1 MYSGPSFCLPSALV
15 TTTTR
20 TRPPPPT
27 DQQNSLSS
35 RNWSLRFAMPVI
47 PIATGVWPKTS
58 VKDVAESLGLG
69 NLSDEAATALSA
81 DVEFRLT
88 QLIEDSVKF
97 MRHSKRTNLLVE
109 DVDCA
114 LRAKNIEP
122 LWGFA
127 STDTLSFRRT
137 TSAVGNL
144 YFVDE
149 EEIDLT
155 KVLAADLPPVPQET
169 SYTAHWLAVEG
180 IQPAIPQN
188 PTPAGICL
196 TFLCSHGLPLH
207 LYYSLSSSSLP
218 GIELNIS
225 PFDTVVIELKSH
237 PAFSGLQSSAI
248 PSSSKQA
255 PESQNLTTKEHL
267 SRELRLYFDRVTAAA
282 LSNDSSSKTAA
293 LASLSGDPGLHQ
305 LVPYLIQ
312 FAAEKITSNLSHSE
326 PILEHLRD
334 ALRILE
340 SILSNPHS
348 YLEPYLHQI
357 LPSILTCLLSSSF
370 PSASLTDELE
380 REIRCTAG
388 SLLKSQLNRYQ
399 HSYPTLRTRI
409 LKTLTKSLIDPQST
423 DRNQLGAIIGVKSLG
438 IEATK
443 TVLSQNIKAFG
454 ESLDFSLSE
463 GKLDQSRVDNLIK
476 ETLKI
481 MSQAYSDEQI
491 RRIANSKSKKKLR
504 SIPAQDELEA
514 EVGVQF
520 AARLM
525 STSHEE
531 ETKLAY
537 TFIKESTQISDTD
550 DSEDDD
556 QRSENV
562 DEEETMKMDIIVDE
576 KLEPKTR
583 DPIGDLTTN
592 TTDTQVTDT
601 LVADTPVGDTLV
613 TNTLVPDTLVANAQ
627 VTDTLVP
634 ENTVADT
641 LVADTQVTDTQAI
654 DTQVDAH
661 QEKTEGVVD
670 LSSDA
675 VPTDETTNPEANPT
689 VQAIVTTEETPIV
702 EEPTDDQ
709 ANIIDTPAEVT
720 TIEKSEKETEKDI
733 DQPKVVEEKTVN
745 PEEEKDVDED
755 EDMDMVLGSDNPVPE
770 NAASDQAS

>member
-1 MYSGPSFCLPSALV
+1 
-15 TTTTR
+15 
-20 TRPPPPT
+20 
-27 DQQNSLSS
+27 
-35 RNWSLRFAMPVI
+35 MPVI

-109 DVDCA
+109 DVDYA

-155 KVLAADLPPVPQET
+155 KVLAADLPPVPQKT
-169 SYTAHWLAVEG
+169 SCTAHWLAVEG

-188 PTPAGICL
+188 PTPA
-196 TFLCSHGLPLH
+196 
-207 LYYSLSSSSLP
+207 
-218 GIELNIS
+218 
-225 PFDTVVIELKSH
+225 DLKSH
-237 PAFSGLQSSAI
+237 PAFSGLQSLAI

-255 PESQNLTTKEHL
+255 MESQTLTTKEHL
-267 SRELRLYFDRVTAAA
+267 SRELRLYFNRVTAAA
-282 LSNDSSSKTAA
+282 LSNDLSSKTAA

-312 FAAEKITSNLSHSE
+312 FAAEKITINLSHSE

-370 PSASLTDELE
+370 PSASLADELE

-438 IEATK
+438 LEATK

-454 ESLDFSLSE
+454 ESLDLGLSE

-491 RRIANSKSKKKLR
+491 RKIANSKSKKKLR

-537 TFIKESTQISDTD
+537 TFIKESTQMSDTD

-562 DEEETMKMDIIVDE
+562 DEEEIMKMDVIVDE
-576 KLEPKTR
+576 KPEPKTG
-583 DPIGDLTTN
+583 DAVVDLTAN
-592 TTDTQVTDT
+592 TQVADTQVSNT
-601 LVADTPVGDTLV
+601 LVADTLVGDTQV
-613 TNTLVPDTLVANAQ
+613 TNTLVPDDI
-627 VTDTLVP
+627 VT
-634 ENTVADT
+634 
-641 LVADTQVTDTQAI
+641 
-654 DTQVDAH
+654 DTQVDAE
-661 QEKTEGVVD
+661 QEKTKDVVD
-670 LSSDA
+670 LSSDL
-675 VPTDETTNPEANPT
+675 VPTDQTTHPEANPT
-689 VQAIVTTEETPIV
+689 VQAILTSEETPVV
-702 EEPTDDQ
+702 EEPTGDQ
-709 ANIIDTPAEVT
+709 AKTIDTPAEVT
-720 TIEKSEKETEKDI
+720 AIEKSEKETEKEI

-770 NAASDQAS
+770 NAASDQVS

>member
-188 PTPAGICL
+188 PTPA
-196 TFLCSHGLPLH
+196 
-207 LYYSLSSSSLP
+207 
-218 GIELNIS
+218 
-225 PFDTVVIELKSH
+225 ELKSH

>member
-1 MYSGPSFCLPSALV
+1 
-15 TTTTR
+15 
-20 TRPPPPT
+20 
-27 DQQNSLSS
+27 
-35 RNWSLRFAMPVI
+35 MPVI

-69 NLSDEAATALSA
+69 NLSDEAATALAA

-88 QLIEDSVKF
+88 QLIEDSIKF

-109 DVDCA
+109 DVDYA

-144 YFVDE
+144 YFIDE

-155 KVLAADLPPVPQET
+155 KVLTAELPPIPQEA

-180 IQPAIPQN
+180 VQPAIPQN
-188 PTPAGICL
+188 PTPA
-196 TFLCSHGLPLH
+196 
-207 LYYSLSSSSLP
+207 
-218 GIELNIS
+218 
-225 PFDTVVIELKSH
+225 ELKSH

-255 PESQNLTTKEHL
+255 PETKNLTTKEHL

-282 LSNDSSSKTAA
+282 LSNDQSSRNAA

-312 FAAEKITSNLSHSE
+312 FAAEKITTTLSHTDPS
-326 PILEHLRD
+326 LEHLRD
-334 ALRILE
+334 VLQILE

-370 PSASLTDELE
+370 PSSPVTDELE

-423 DRNQLGAIIGVKSLG
+423 DRNQLGAIIGVKYLG
-438 IEATK
+438 LEPTK

-454 ESLDFSLSE
+454 ESLDLALSE
-463 GKLDQSRVDNLIK
+463 GKADQNRVDNLIR

-481 MSQAYSDEQI
+481 MSEAYSEEQI
-491 RRIANSKSKKKLR
+491 SRKTNSKPKKKLR

-525 STSHEE
+525 STSDEE

-537 TFIKESTQISDTD
+537 TFIKESTQTSDTE
-550 DSEDDD
+550 DSEEEEE
-556 QRSENV
+556 RSENAP
-562 DEEETMKMDIIVDE
+562 EEDTNKMDI
-576 KLEPKTR
+576 
-583 DPIGDLTTN
+583 
-592 TTDTQVTDT
+592 
-601 LVADTPVGDTLV
+601 
-613 TNTLVPDTLVANAQ
+613 
-627 VTDTLVP
+627 
-634 ENTVADT
+634 
-641 LVADTQVTDTQAI
+641 
-654 DTQVDAH
+654 
-661 QEKTEGVVD
+661 
-670 LSSDA
+670 
-675 VPTDETTNPEANPT
+675 
-689 VQAIVTTEETPIV
+689 
-702 EEPTDDQ
+702 
-709 ANIIDTPAEVT
+709 
-720 TIEKSEKETEKDI
+720 
-733 DQPKVVEEKTVN
+733 VEEKTEAQPVA
-745 PEEEKDVDED
+745 ETTEVTADSQVGQEKDVDISDPVSTDQTANPESKENEQATTENPPNED
-755 EDMDMVLGSDNPVPE
+755 STIEDVKTNDDPTS
-770 NAASDQAS
+770 